1 MAAVDALDFELAA
14 RIKNTLHADYQE
26 RKKRRERVRERKR
39 GYRYL
44 TYLETRLCTQTTRR
58 ERERE
63 KERARGCRYLTYL
76 ETLTYRLHGTY
87 LETLHEGYQAGYYA
101 YN

>member
-1 MAAVDALDFELAA
+1 MRRLTVAAVNALDFELAA

-26 RKKRRERVRERKR
+26 RERERERERE
-39 GYRYL
+39 YRYL

-58 ERERE
+58 ERER
-63 KERARGCRYLTYL
+63 GCRYLTYL
-76 ETLTYRLHGTY
+76 ETLTQRLQVTY
-87 LETLHEGYQAGYYA
+87 LETLHAGCQAGHDA